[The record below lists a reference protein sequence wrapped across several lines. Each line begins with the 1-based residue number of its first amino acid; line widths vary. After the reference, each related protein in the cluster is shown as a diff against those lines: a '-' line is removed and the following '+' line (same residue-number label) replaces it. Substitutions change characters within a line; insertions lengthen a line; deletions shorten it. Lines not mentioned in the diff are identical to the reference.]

1 MVFRLSAYFA
11 KSRCLYRD
19 SSTTLGMTFMAE
31 MAICITMNSTKE
43 RKRMERND
51 EITALTE
58 AFKSYR
64 DLLIPL
70 KESLFSFADNYE
82 SVKSNIIR
90 LNNAFDG
97 DIQGKLQ
104 TIMSNLNHQALKAN
118 DLAVRIDQFVSIT
131 NKYVSETEKVFALFG
146 SLEKKLSTVTELEK
160 RAEDSL
166 EKIDAIAEEKKKSY
180 NLTQLQKSLESYN
193 SNLQTVS
200 EFINKD
206 VAKVMADNTKKLE
219 GIKNATDSVEKKLSD
234 EGTAIQDLAKTY
246 QETNALLKNLVAKN
260 DVNEEYLF
268 DILDR
273 WAMSRKIKTKK

>member
-1 MVFRLSAYFA
+1 
-11 KSRCLYRD
+11 
-19 SSTTLGMTFMAE
+19 
-31 MAICITMNSTKE
+31 
-43 RKRMERND
+43 MERND

-131 NKYVSETEKVFALFG
+131 NTIYK
-146 SLEKKLSTVTELEK
+146 
-160 RAEDSL
+160 
-166 EKIDAIAEEKKKSY
+166 
-180 NLTQLQKSLESYN
+180 
-193 SNLQTVS
+193 
-200 EFINKD
+200 
-206 VAKVMADNTKKLE
+206 
-219 GIKNATDSVEKKLSD
+219 
-234 EGTAIQDLAKTY
+234 
-246 QETNALLKNLVAKN
+246 
-260 DVNEEYLF
+260 
-268 DILDR
+268 
-273 WAMSRKIKTKK
+273 

>member
-1 MVFRLSAYFA
+1 
-11 KSRCLYRD
+11 
-19 SSTTLGMTFMAE
+19 
-31 MAICITMNSTKE
+31 
-43 RKRMERND
+43 MERND
-51 EITALTE
+51 EFTALTE

-82 SVKSNIIR
+82 SVKSNIVR

-104 TIMSNLNHQALKAN
+104 VIMNNLNQQAQKAN
-118 DLAVRIDQFVSIT
+118 DLASRIDQFVSIT
-131 NKYVSETEKVFALFG
+131 NRYVNETEKVISTFSG
-146 SLEKKLSTVTELEK
+146 LEKSLKTVSDLEK
-160 RAEDSL
+160 RAEESL
-166 EKIDAIAEEKKKSY
+166 GKIDAIAEEKKKSY

-193 SNLQTVS
+193 ANIQSVS

-219 GIKNATDSVEKKLSD
+219 NIKSSTDSVEKRL
-234 EGTAIQDLAKTY
+234 EQENVDLQSLVKTY
-246 QETNALLKNLVAKN
+246 SETNAFLKSIVEKN

-268 DILDR
+268 DVLDR
-273 WAMSRKIKTKK
+273 WASSRKVKTKK

>member
-1 MVFRLSAYFA
+1 MVE
-11 KSRCLYRD
+11 
-19 SSTTLGMTFMAE
+19 MTFMVE

-51 EITALTE
+51 EITALIE

-219 GIKNATDSVEKKLSD
+219 GIKHATDSVEKKLSD